1 MYVQALDA
9 RTINALAN
17 TGTARYDSLVSVPQD
32 NLVSVAQD
40 DPVSVPQDNPV
51 SVAQDDVV
59 TAWREMSAC
68 HAAACAAL
76 ERELG
81 ERHGLGISDFEVL
94 ERLAESDGRKFR
106 AQDLAEAVHLSQSAL
121 SRLVDRLARH
131 GLVERCGC
139 DVDRRGV
146 YVVLT
151 EAGEKRHAEAVPT
164 HRDVLARHL
173 PASMLSAA
181 SSGR

>member
-1 MYVQALDA
+1 MHAQALDA

-17 TGTARYDSLVSVPQD
+17 IKAERYPAFVSVTQD
-32 NLVSVAQD
+32 S
-40 DPVSVPQDNPV
+40 
-51 SVAQDDVV
+51 VV
-59 TAWREMSAC
+59 TAWREMAAC

-81 ERHGLGISDFEVL
+81 ERHGLGVSDFEVL
-94 ERLAESDGRKFR
+94 ERLAESETRKFR
-106 AQDLAEAVHLSQSAL
+106 AQDLAETVHLSQSAL

-139 DVDRRGV
+139 EGDRRGV

-151 EAGEKRHAEAVPT
+151 DAGERRHAEAVPT
-164 HRDVLARHL
+164 HRSVLERLL
-173 PASMLSAA
+173 PPALLTTANNRL
-181 SSGR
+181 G